1 MVVRE
6 NNGGKKI
13 NKSRLKSPFIVS
25 AVLLAGLLTFYVHRL
40 STVNNPRNSF
50 AGQSVAKSDAILAR
64 AFANRLSNLRVAGQ
78 GVVTDVL
85 PDDNSGIRHQRF
97 IVRLG
102 TGQTVL
108 IEHNID
114 IAAKIRAIREGD
126 TVRFFGEYE
135 WNDKGGV
142 IHYTHRDPKA
152 RHPGGWVEIAGKRY
166 E

>member
-1 MVVRE
+1 M
-6 NNGGKKI
+6 
-13 NKSRLKSPFIVS
+13 NKSLLKNPLIVS
-25 AVLLAGLLTFYVHRL
+25 AVLFAGLLTFYVHRL
-40 STVNNPRNSF
+40 STVNNPQSSF
-50 AGQSVAKSDAILAR
+50 TDQSVARSDAILAK
-64 AFANRLSNLRVAGQ
+64 AFANHLSNLRVAGQ
-78 GVVTDVL
+78 GVVTDML
-85 PDDNSGIRHQRF
+85 PDDNGGGRHQRF

-108 IEHNID
+108 IAHNID

-126 TVRFFGEYE
+126 TVRFSGEYE

-142 IHYTHRDPKA
+142 IHYTHHDPKA